1 MVTESGTTERI
12 IFEIILNPCLSP
24 KIKVLVVV
32 PVFRARFCTS
42 NGQLWHKVALF
53 TVFYNTPIVEP
64 IYSGKPVLS
73 GHSP

>member
-1 MVTESGTTERI
+1 MVTESGTTQRI

-32 PVFRARFCTS
+32 PVFRAKFCTS

-53 TVFYNTPIVEP
+53 TVFYNTPNLWNLYIAANL
-64 IYSGKPVLS
+64 Y
-73 GHSP
+73 

>member
-1 MVTESGTTERI
+1 MVTESGTTQRI

-53 TVFYNTPIVEP
+53 TVFYNIPNLWNLYIAANL
-64 IYSGKPVLS
+64 Y
-73 GHSP
+73 